1 MKTKSITLIG
11 LIIVLTLV
19 LSACGPTATPTT
31 APAVSAA
38 PAEPTQPPKSDEEY
52 IYVSAMGNLE
62 FFNAHK
68 YGWAWGGKALGVTA
82 TYVGPAEYDMNAM
95 VAAFDQAIAKKPAG
109 ICTFAVEA
117 ILQPE
122 IDKATDAGIPVV
134 TILGDLPDS
143 KRIAYVGSYQRDLGY
158 TGGIA
163 IAEALGGKG
172 QVAILSIPGVQM
184 FDDREAGYREAFAK
198 YPDIEVVQVGDTK
211 ADTVT
216 AVSVAKDIMNAN
228 PDLAAF
234 VGTDSTAG
242 IGAAT
247 AVEEA
252 GKIGQVKVVSMDRN
266 SDILQKIKEGT
277 LTGTVAQDDAAM
289 AFWCL
294 QVLYNY
300 NHFQAP
306 LTTDNKAAGVTTGP
320 TNVFMWTN
328 YIDATNVDYFLA
340 ANEIYTK

>member
-1 MKTKSITLIG
+1 MKRIFWYLISILVIG
-11 LIIVLTLV
+11 SLAIT
-19 LSACGPTATPTT
+19 ACGGQP
-31 APAVSAA
+31 AA
-38 PAEPTQPPKSDEEY
+38 PAAQEQPAAPQAPATSNEEY

-68 YGWAWGGKALGVTA
+68 YGWKWGGEALGVKTS
-82 TYVGPAEYDMNAM
+82 YVGPAEYDMNAM

-109 ICTFAVEA
+109 ICVFAVEPV
-117 ILQPE
+117 LQPS
-122 IDKATDAGIPVV
+122 IDKAWEAGIPVV
-134 TILGDLPDS
+134 TILGDLPGS
-143 KRIAYVGSYQRDLGY
+143 KRIAYVGSSQHDLGY
-158 TGGIA
+158 TGGMA

-172 QVAILSIPGVQM
+172 KVAIMSIPGVGM
-184 FDDREAGYREAFAK
+184 FDDREAGYRDAFKA
-198 YPDIEVVQVGDTK
+198 YPGIEVVQVGDTK

-216 AVSVAKDIMNAN
+216 SVNAAKDILQRY

-252 GKIGQVKVVSMDRN
+252 GKVGQVLVVAMDRN
-266 SDILQKIKEGT
+266 SDILQKIKDGA

-294 QVLYNY
+294 QTLYNY
-300 NHFQAP
+300 AHFQAP
-306 LTTDNKAAGVTTGP
+306 LTSDNKAAKAITGP
-320 TNVFMWTN
+320 TNVFMWVN
-328 YIDATNVDYFLA
+328 YIDKNNVDYFLT
-340 ANEIYTK
+340 ANDTYTK

>member
-1 MKTKSITLIG
+1 M
-11 LIIVLTLV
+11 
-19 LSACGPTATPTT
+19 
-31 APAVSAA
+31 
-38 PAEPTQPPKSDEEY
+38 
-52 IYVSAMGNLE
+52 
-62 FFNAHK
+62 
-68 YGWAWGGKALGVTA
+68 
-82 TYVGPAEYDMNAM
+82 
-95 VAAFDQAIAKKPAG
+95 AI
-109 ICTFAVEA
+109 
-117 ILQPE
+117 
-122 IDKATDAGIPVV
+122 
-134 TILGDLPDS
+134 S
-143 KRIAYVGSYQRDLGY
+143 
-158 TGGIA
+158 
-163 IAEALGGKG
+163 EALGGKG
-172 QVAILSIPGVQM
+172 KVAILSIPGVQM
-184 FDDREAGYREAFAK
+184 FDDREAGFREAFAK

-216 AVSVAKDIMNAN
+216 AVNVAKDIMNAN

-252 GKIGQVKVVSMDRN
+252 GKKGQVKVVAMDRN
-266 SDILQKIKEGT
+266 SDILQKIKDGT

-294 QVLYNY
+294 QVLFNY

-328 YIDATNVDYFLA
+328 YIDETNVDYFLA
-340 ANEIYTK
+340 ANEIYAK

>member
-1 MKTKSITLIG
+1 MKKKSNFL
-11 LIIVLTLV
+11 IVLLALLAII
-19 LSACGPTATPTT
+19 LSACTPQAAPTQ
-31 APAVSAA
+31 APAAQTE
-38 PAEPTQPPKSDEEY
+38 PAQPAVTDEEY

-68 YGWAWGGKALGVTA
+68 YGWKWGGEALGVKTS
-82 TYVGPAEYDMNAM
+82 YVGPAEYDMNAM
-95 VAAFDQAIAKKPAG
+95 VAAFDQAIAKKPKG
-109 ICTFAVEA
+109 ICTFAVEP
-117 ILQPE
+117 ILTPE
-122 IDKATDAGIPVV
+122 INKATEAGIPVV

-143 KRIAYVGSYQRDLGY
+143 KRIAYVGSYQRDLGF
-158 TGGIA
+158 TGGKA

-172 QVAILSIPGVQM
+172 KIAILSIPGVQM
-184 FDDREAGYREAFAK
+184 FDDREAGYREAFAI

-216 AVSVAKDIMNAN
+216 AISVAKDIMQRN
-228 PDLAAF
+228 PDIAAF

-252 GKIGQVKVVSMDRN
+252 GKVGQVKVVAMDRN
-266 SDILQKIKEGT
+266 SDILQKIKDGT

-294 QVLYNY
+294 QVLYNF
-300 NHFQAP
+300 NHNQAP
-306 LTTDNKAAGVTTGP
+306 LTSDNKAAGITTGP
-320 TNVFMWTN
+320 TNVFMWVN
-328 YIDATNVDYFLA
+328 YINKDNVDYFLK
-340 ANEIYTK
+340 ANEMYTK